1 MPKVFKIPKS
11 NKMKLDRINS
21 KMKPPFNWTANYR
34 QGKTDKYQNL
44 PSHQGSKVVIP
55 DNDAG
60 FMVVDMDVNKSV
72 DCPFYEDI
80 HVRLLGLL
88 KDACNNIVKTPNGYH
103 LYFKANDAFKEKM
116 LSSVN
121 IDIFCDGN
129 GYVMASG
136 TVINDVEY
144 VKEKWERLTKIPD
157 DLICELLEHLSV
169 DKKKPKI
176 KSPKPIIEEE
186 QKTFDNEPE
195 GIAKDLKKMVFGVK
209 NWSCCDNR
217 SDWIKMASCLKKIA
231 HLAGTDACTECFKHI
246 SINADNYKD
255 VGDVLSTYDSIKCST
270 DDIIAKGEYNKLK
283 QKCIQ
288 LDGKWTKM
296 SEFLNGPRGEME
308 MAELI
313 LEEIAKDLIIMSNPE
328 DDKKSLSYMYNSK
341 NALWELVNIQLLHYH
356 IGTVISDIFKQEMPT
371 LKIGIEDENP
381 DKTDEKKFQFKI
393 IKNIHKS
400 YGATN
405 KLTQMITL
413 LRGMLTRYW
422 LDKGIFPSTFDSN
435 GDVAPCTDAINIC
448 LKTGNNIVRVRSDY
462 ITHTFNMTSKER
474 LVENTHKFKEIV
486 EQFCCN
492 DAISVRFF
500 QKILGFFICGDND
513 AQKFTVFQ
521 GGGRN
526 GKGVI
531 IGIIKK
537 LMNAYAMTLQNDAM
551 VARASGNKGG
561 ATTSIM
567 ACRNRRLVFQDEIQS
582 GEELDS
588 QFIKT
593 TTGGGNVSARALYGN
608 NVEFEMRCSACL
620 LTNEDLKIANM
631 DNALKDRFIKVNT
644 NAYFCDNPNPEN
656 PNEFLKDPTV
666 PTMLWNEHKSSIINF
681 IIEGAVMYKK
691 EGLKDTPEKWKEELN
706 DYFQDN
712 NLLSSFLK
720 KCYTV
725 GPTRTDTLLVDM
737 VSAYRV
743 FLTLEGV
750 DKFEIAKECRLN
762 DFTKKLKK
770 IYPHV
775 KSGRLLGDGDIS
787 EKTGKAK
794 KLRSKPYCLNLTLNA
809 DWSSYYDNGDESD
822 ESD

>member
-1 MPKVFKIPKS
+1 MPKEFKIPKS
-11 NKMKLDRINS
+11 NKMKLDRPNS
-21 KMKPPFNWTANYR
+21 KMKPPFNWNANYKE
-34 QGKTDKYQNL
+34 GKTDKYQNL

-103 LYFKANDAFKEKM
+103 LYFKPNDAFKEKM

-129 GYVMASG
+129 GYVMSAG

-144 VKEKWERLTKIPD
+144 IKEKWERLTKIPD
-157 DLICELLEHLSV
+157 ILLPELLEHLSV

-186 QKTFDNEPE
+186 QKTFDNEPD
-195 GIAKDLKKMVFGVK
+195 GIAKDLKKLVFGIK

-217 SDWIKMASCLKKIA
+217 SNWINMATCLKKIA
-231 HLAGTDACTECFKHI
+231 FIVGADCTIECFKHI
-246 SINADNYKD
+246 SLNADNYKD
-255 VGDVLSTYDSIKCST
+255 VADVLCTYDSIKCST

-283 QKCIQ
+283 QKCIN

-296 SEFLNGPRGEME
+296 SEFLNGPRSEKD

-313 LEEIAKDLIIMSNPE
+313 LEDVAENLIVMSNPE
-328 DDKKSLSYMYNSK
+328 DDKKSLSYMYDSK
-341 NALWELVNIQLLHYH
+341 NAIWEVVNLQLLHYH
-356 IGTVISDIFKQEMPT
+356 IGEIISDKFNQKIPM

-381 DKTDEKKFQFKI
+381 DKMDEAKFQFKI

-400 YGATN
+400 YGATT

-422 LDKGIFPSTFDSN
+422 LVKGIFPSTFDSN
-435 GDVAPCTDAINIC
+435 GDIAPCSDAINIC
-448 LKTGNNIVRVRSDY
+448 LKTGNDIVRVRSDY

-513 AQKFTVFQ
+513 AQKFTVLQ

-551 VARASGNKGG
+551 VTRASGNKGG
-561 ATTSIM
+561 ATTSAI
-567 ACRNRRLVFQDEIQS
+567 ACKGRRLVFQDEIQS

-593 TTGGGNVSARALYGN
+593 VTGGGTVSARALYGN
-608 NVEFEMRCSACL
+608 NVEFEMKCSACL

-656 PNEFLKDPTV
+656 PNEFLKDATV
-666 PTMLWNEHKSSIINF
+666 PTILWNEHKSSIINF

-691 EGLKDTPEKWKEELN
+691 EGLKDTPELWKEELSE
-706 DYFQDN
+706 YFEDN

-725 GPTRTDTLLVDM
+725 GPSRIDTLVVDM
-737 VSAYRV
+737 VSAYRE

-750 DKFEIAKECRLN
+750 ERSEIAKECRIK
-762 DFTKKLKK
+762 DFEKKLKK
-770 IYPHV
+770 IHPYV
-775 KSGRLLGDGDIS
+775 KTGRKLGDGDIS

-794 KLRSKPYCLNLTLNA
+794 QLRGKPYVENLMLND
-809 DWSSYYDNGDESD
+809 DWQSYYENGNSSD
-822 ESD
+822 

>member
-1 MPKVFKIPKS
+1 MPYKIPKS
-11 NKMKLDRINS
+11 NRMKLDRPNS
-21 KMKPPFNWTANYR
+21 KMKPPFNWNSNYKD
-34 QGKTDKYQNL
+34 GKTDKYQNL
-44 PSHQGSKVVIP
+44 QTHQGSKVVIP

-60 FMVVDMDVNKSV
+60 FMVIDMDVNKSV

-103 LYFKANDAFKEKM
+103 LYFKPNDAFKEKM

-144 VKEKWERLTKIPD
+144 IKEKWQRLTKIPD
-157 DLICELLEHLSV
+157 ILLPELLEHLS
-169 DKKKPKI
+169 PKI
-176 KSPKPIIEEE
+176 KSPKEKTVQVVAEEVAPS
-186 QKTFDNEPE
+186 FDNEPD
-195 GIAKDLKKMVFGVK
+195 GISKDLKKLVFGIT

-217 SDWIKMASCLKKIA
+217 SDWINMATCLKKIA
-231 HLAGTDACTECFKHI
+231 FITGMDACIECFKHI
-246 SINADNYKD
+246 SLNADNYKD
-255 VGDVLSTYDSIKCST
+255 VADVLCTYDSIKCST
-270 DDIIAKGEYNKLK
+270 DDIIARGEYNKLK
-283 QKCIQ
+283 QKCIN
-288 LDGKWTKM
+288 LDDSLKPMAT
-296 SEFLNGPRGEME
+296 FLNGARSEKD

-313 LEEIAKDLIIMSNPE
+313 LEDVAENLIVMSNPE
-328 DDKKSLSYMYNSK
+328 DDKKSLSYMYDSK
-341 NALWELVNIQLLHYH
+341 NAIWEVVNLQLLHYH
-356 IGTVISDIFKQEMPT
+356 IGDIIKNKFNQKIPI

-381 DKTDEKKFQFKI
+381 DKMDEAKFQFKI

-400 YGATN
+400 YGATT

-422 LDKGIFPSTFDSN
+422 LVKGIFPSTFDSN
-435 GDVAPCTDAINIC
+435 GDIAPCTDAINIC
-448 LKTGNNIVRVRSDY
+448 LKTGNDIVRVRSDY
-462 ITHTFNMTSKER
+462 ITHTFNMTSSER

-513 AQKFTVFQ
+513 AQKFTVLQ

-551 VARASGNKGG
+551 VTRASGNKGG
-561 ATTSIM
+561 ATTSAI
-567 ACRNRRLVFQDEIQS
+567 ACKGRRLVFQDEIQA

-593 TTGGGNVSARALYGN
+593 TTGGGTVSARALYGN
-608 NVEFEMRCSACL
+608 NVEFEMKCSACL

-644 NAYFCDNPNPEN
+644 NAYFCDNPDPEN

-666 PTMLWNEHKSSIINF
+666 PTMLWTKHKSSIINF

-691 EGLKDTPEKWKEELN
+691 EGLKDTPELWKEELTE
-706 DYFQDN
+706 YFEDN
-712 NLLSSFLK
+712 NVLSSFLK

-725 GPTRTDTLLVDM
+725 GPTRIDTLVVDM
-737 VSAYRV
+737 VSAYRE

-750 DKFEIAKECRLN
+750 DRSEIAKECRIK
-762 DFTKKLKK
+762 DFEKKLKK
-770 IYPHV
+770 IHPYV
-775 KSGRLLGDGDIS
+775 KTGRVLGDGDIS

-794 KLRSKPYCLNLTLNA
+794 QLRGKPYVQNLTLID
-809 DWSSYYDNGDESD
+809 DWQSYYENGNSSD
-822 ESD
+822 

>member
-1 MPKVFKIPKS
+1 MPKEFKIPKS
-11 NKMKLDRINS
+11 NKMKLDRPNS

-103 LYFKANDAFKEKM
+103 LYFKANDALTIKM
-116 LSSVN
+116 ISSVN

-157 DLICELLEHLSV
+157 ILLPELLEHLSV

-186 QKTFDNEPE
+186 QKTFDNEPD
-195 GIAKDLKKMVFGVK
+195 GIAKDLKKLVFSVS

-217 SDWIKMASCLKKIA
+217 SDWINMATCLKKIA
-231 HLAGTDACTECFKHI
+231 FIVGADCTIECFKHI
-246 SINADNYKD
+246 SLNADNYKD
-255 VGDVLSTYDSIKCST
+255 VADVLCTYDSIKCST

-283 QKCIQ
+283 QKCIN

-296 SEFLNGPRGEME
+296 SEFLNGPRSEKD

-313 LEEIAKDLIIMSNPE
+313 LEDVAENLIVMSNPE
-328 DDKKSLSYMYNSK
+328 DDKKSLSYMYDSK
-341 NALWELVNIQLLHYH
+341 NAIWEVVNLQLLHYH
-356 IGTVISDIFKQEMPT
+356 IGEIISDKFNQKIPM

-381 DKTDEKKFQFKI
+381 DKMDEAKFQFKI

-400 YGATN
+400 YGATT
-405 KLTQMITL
+405 KLTQMITF

-422 LDKGIFPSTFDSN
+422 LVKGIFPSTFDSN
-435 GDVAPCTDAINIC
+435 GDIAPCTDAINIC
-448 LKTGNNIVRVRSDY
+448 LKTGNDIVRVRSDY
-462 ITHTFNMTSKER
+462 ITHTFNMTSGDR

-513 AQKFTVFQ
+513 AQKFTVLQ

-551 VARASGNKGG
+551 VTRASGNKGG
-561 ATTSIM
+561 ATTSAI
-567 ACRNRRLVFQDEIQS
+567 ACKGRRLVFQDEIQS

-593 TTGGGNVSARALYGN
+593 CTGGGTVSARALYGN
-608 NVEFEMRCSACL
+608 NVEFEMKCSACL

-656 PNEFLKDPTV
+656 PNEFLKDATV
-666 PTMLWNEHKSSIINF
+666 PTMLWNDHKSSIINF

-706 DYFQDN
+706 EYFEDN
-712 NLLSSFLK
+712 NLISSFLN

-725 GPTRTDTLLVDM
+725 GSTRTDTFLVDM
-737 VSAYRV
+737 VSAYRE

-750 DKFEIAKECRLN
+750 DRSEIAKECRLK
-762 DFTKKLKK
+762 DFEKKLKK
-770 IYPHV
+770 IYPYV
-775 KSGRLLGDGDIS
+775 KTGRPLGDGDIS
-787 EKTGKAK
+787 EKTGKPK
-794 KLRSKPYCLNLTLNA
+794 QLRSKPYCLNLTLND
-809 DWSSYYDNGDESD
+809 DWQSYYDNGNESD
-822 ESD
+822 

>member
-1 MPKVFKIPKS
+1 MPKEFKIPKS

-103 LYFKANDAFKEKM
+103 LYFKPNDAFKEKM

-129 GYVMASG
+129 GYVMSAG
-136 TVINDVEY
+136 TVINDIEY

-157 DLICELLEHLSV
+157 ILLPELLEHLSV

-186 QKTFDNEPE
+186 QKTFDNEPD
-195 GIAKDLKKMVFGVK
+195 GIAKDLKKLVFGIK

-217 SDWIKMASCLKKIA
+217 SNWINMATCLKKIA
-231 HLAGTDACTECFKHI
+231 FIVGADCTIECFKHI
-246 SINADNYKD
+246 SLNADNYKD
-255 VGDVLSTYDSIKCST
+255 VADVLCTYDSIKCST

-283 QKCIQ
+283 QKCIN

-296 SEFLNGPRGEME
+296 SEFLNGPRSEKD

-313 LEEIAKDLIIMSNPE
+313 LEDVAENLIVMSNPE
-328 DDKKSLSYMYNSK
+328 DDKKSLSYMYDSK
-341 NALWELVNIQLLHYH
+341 NAIWEVVNLQLLHYH
-356 IGTVISDIFKQEMPT
+356 IGEIISDKFNQKIPM

-381 DKTDEKKFQFKI
+381 DKMDEAKFQFKI

-400 YGATN
+400 YGATT

-422 LDKGIFPSTFDSN
+422 LVKGIFPSTFDSN

-448 LKTGNNIVRVRSDY
+448 LKTGNDIVRVRSDY

-513 AQKFTVFQ
+513 AQKFTVLQ

-551 VARASGNKGG
+551 VTRASGNKGG
-561 ATTSIM
+561 ATTSAI
-567 ACRNRRLVFQDEIQS
+567 ACKGRRLVFQDEIQS

-593 TTGGGNVSARALYGN
+593 VTGGGTVSARALYGN
-608 NVEFEMRCSACL
+608 NVEFEMKCSACL

-656 PNEFLKDPTV
+656 PNEFLKDATV
-666 PTMLWNEHKSSIINF
+666 PTILWNEHKSSIINF

-691 EGLKDTPEKWKEELN
+691 EGLKDTPELWKEELTE
-706 DYFQDN
+706 YFEDN

-725 GPTRTDTLLVDM
+725 GPSRIDTLVVDM
-737 VSAYRV
+737 VSAYRE

-750 DKFEIAKECRLN
+750 ERSEIAKECRIK
-762 DFTKKLKK
+762 DFEKKLKK
-770 IYPHV
+770 IHPYV
-775 KSGRLLGDGDIS
+775 KTGRKLGDGDIS

-794 KLRSKPYCLNLTLNA
+794 QLRGKPYVENLMLND
-809 DWSSYYDNGDESD
+809 DWQSYYENGNSSD
-822 ESD
+822 

>member
-1 MPKVFKIPKS
+1 MPKEFKIPKS
-11 NKMKLDRINS
+11 NKMKLDRPNS

-103 LYFKANDAFKEKM
+103 LYFKANDALTIKM
-116 LSSVN
+116 ISSVN

-129 GYVMASG
+129 GYVMSAG

-157 DLICELLEHLSV
+157 ILLPELLEHLSV

-186 QKTFDNEPE
+186 QKTFDNEPD
-195 GIAKDLKKMVFGVK
+195 GIAKDLKKLVFSVS

-217 SDWIKMASCLKKIA
+217 SDWINMATCLKKIA
-231 HLAGTDACTECFKHI
+231 FIVGADCTIECFKHI
-246 SINADNYKD
+246 SLNADNYKD
-255 VGDVLSTYDSIKCST
+255 VADVLCTYDSIKCST

-283 QKCIQ
+283 QKCIN

-296 SEFLNGPRGEME
+296 SEFLNGPRSEKD

-313 LEEIAKDLIIMSNPE
+313 LEDVAENLIVMSNPE
-328 DDKKSLSYMYNSK
+328 DDKKSLSYMYDSK
-341 NALWELVNIQLLHYH
+341 NAIWEVVNLQLLHYH
-356 IGTVISDIFKQEMPT
+356 IGEIISDKFNQKIPM

-381 DKTDEKKFQFKI
+381 DKMDEAKFQFKI

-400 YGATN
+400 YGATT
-405 KLTQMITL
+405 KLTQMITF

-422 LDKGIFPSTFDSN
+422 LVKGIFPSTFDSN
-435 GDVAPCTDAINIC
+435 GDIAPCTDAINIC
-448 LKTGNNIVRVRSDY
+448 LKTGNDIVRVRSDY
-462 ITHTFNMTSKER
+462 ITHTFNMTSGDR

-513 AQKFTVFQ
+513 AQKFTVLQ

-551 VARASGNKGG
+551 VTRASGNKGG
-561 ATTSIM
+561 ATTSAI
-567 ACRNRRLVFQDEIQS
+567 ACKGRRLVFQDEIQS

-593 TTGGGNVSARALYGN
+593 FTGGGTVSARALYGN
-608 NVEFEMRCSACL
+608 NVEFEMKCSACL

-656 PNEFLKDPTV
+656 PNEFLKDATV
-666 PTMLWNEHKSSIINF
+666 PTMLWNDHKSSIINF

-706 DYFQDN
+706 EYFEDN
-712 NLLSSFLK
+712 NLISSFLN

-725 GPTRTDTLLVDM
+725 GSTRTDTFLVDM
-737 VSAYRV
+737 VSAYRE

-750 DKFEIAKECRLN
+750 DRSEIAKECRLK
-762 DFTKKLKK
+762 DFEKKLKK
-770 IYPHV
+770 IYPYV
-775 KSGRLLGDGDIS
+775 KTGRPLGDGDIS
-787 EKTGKAK
+787 EKTGKPK
-794 KLRSKPYCLNLTLNA
+794 QLRSKPYCLNLTLND
-809 DWSSYYDNGDESD
+809 DWQSYYDNGNESD
-822 ESD
+822 

>member
-1 MPKVFKIPKS
+1 MPKEFKIPKS
-11 NKMKLDRINS
+11 NKMKLDRPNS

-60 FMVVDMDVNKSV
+60 FIVLDFDVNKSI
-72 DCPFYEDI
+72 DCDFYQDI

-103 LYFKANDAFKEKM
+103 LYFKANDALTIKM
-116 LSSVN
+116 ISSVN

-157 DLICELLEHLSV
+157 ILLPELLEHLSV

-186 QKTFDNEPE
+186 QKTFDNEPD
-195 GIAKDLKKMVFGVK
+195 GIAKDLKKLVFGIT

-217 SDWIKMASCLKKIA
+217 SDWINMATCLKKIA
-231 HLAGTDACTECFKHI
+231 FIVGADCTIECFKHI
-246 SINADNYKD
+246 SLNADNYKD
-255 VGDVLSTYDSIKCST
+255 VADVLCTYDSIKCST

-283 QKCIQ
+283 QKCIN

-296 SEFLNGPRGEME
+296 SEFLNGPRSEKD

-313 LEEIAKDLIIMSNPE
+313 LEDVAENLIVMSNPE
-328 DDKKSLSYMYNSK
+328 DDKKSLSYMYDSK
-341 NALWELVNIQLLHYH
+341 NAIWEVVNLQLLHYH
-356 IGTVISDIFKQEMPT
+356 IGEIISDKFNQKIPM

-381 DKTDEKKFQFKI
+381 DKMDEAKFQFKI

-400 YGATN
+400 YGATT
-405 KLTQMITL
+405 KLTQMITF

-422 LDKGIFPSTFDSN
+422 LVKGIFPSTFDSN
-435 GDVAPCTDAINIC
+435 GDIAPCTDAINIC
-448 LKTGNNIVRVRSDY
+448 LKTGNDIVRVRSDY
-462 ITHTFNMTSKER
+462 ITHTFNMTSGDR

-513 AQKFTVFQ
+513 AQKFTVLQ

-551 VARASGNKGG
+551 VTRASGNKGG
-561 ATTSIM
+561 ATTSAI
-567 ACRNRRLVFQDEIQS
+567 ACKGRRLVFQDEIQS

-593 TTGGGNVSARALYGN
+593 CTGGGTVSARALYGN
-608 NVEFEMRCSACL
+608 NVEFEMKCSACL

-656 PNEFLKDPTV
+656 PNEFLKDATV
-666 PTMLWNEHKSSIINF
+666 PTMLWNDHKSSIINF

-706 DYFQDN
+706 EYFEDN
-712 NLLSSFLK
+712 NLISSFLN

-725 GPTRTDTLLVDM
+725 GSTRTDTFLVDM
-737 VSAYRV
+737 VSAYRE

-750 DKFEIAKECRLN
+750 DRSEIAKECRLK
-762 DFTKKLKK
+762 DFEKKLKK
-770 IYPHV
+770 IYPYV
-775 KSGRLLGDGDIS
+775 KTGRPLGDGDIS
-787 EKTGKAK
+787 EKTGKPK
-794 KLRSKPYCLNLTLNA
+794 QLRSKPYCLNLTLND
-809 DWSSYYDNGDESD
+809 DWQSYYDNGNESD
-822 ESD
+822 

>member
-1 MPKVFKIPKS
+1 MPKEFKIPKS
-11 NKMKLDRINS
+11 NKMKLDRPNS

-103 LYFKANDAFKEKM
+103 LYFKPNDAFKEKM

-129 GYVMASG
+129 GYVMSAG
-136 TVINDVEY
+136 TVINDIEY

-157 DLICELLEHLSV
+157 ILLPELLEHLSV

-186 QKTFDNEPE
+186 QKTFDNEPD
-195 GIAKDLKKMVFGVK
+195 GIAKDLKKLVFGIK

-217 SDWIKMASCLKKIA
+217 SNWINMATCLKKIA
-231 HLAGTDACTECFKHI
+231 FIVGADCTIECFKHI
-246 SINADNYKD
+246 SLNADNYKD
-255 VGDVLSTYDSIKCST
+255 VADVLCTYDSIKCST

-283 QKCIQ
+283 QKCIN

-296 SEFLNGPRGEME
+296 SEFLNGPRSEKD

-313 LEEIAKDLIIMSNPE
+313 LEDVAENLIVMSNPE
-328 DDKKSLSYMYNSK
+328 DDKKSLSYMYDSK
-341 NALWELVNIQLLHYH
+341 NAIWEVVNLQLLHYH
-356 IGTVISDIFKQEMPT
+356 IGEIISDKFNQKIPM

-381 DKTDEKKFQFKI
+381 DKMDEAKFQFKI

-422 LDKGIFPSTFDSN
+422 LVKGIFPSTFDSN

-448 LKTGNNIVRVRSDY
+448 LKTGNDIVRVRSDY

-608 NVEFEMRCSACL
+608 NVEFEMKCSACL

-691 EGLKDTPEKWKEELN
+691 EGLKDTPELWKEELTE
-706 DYFQDN
+706 YFEDN

-725 GPTRTDTLLVDM
+725 GPSRIDTLVVDM
-737 VSAYRV
+737 VSAYRE

-750 DKFEIAKECRLN
+750 ERSEIAKECRIK
-762 DFTKKLKK
+762 DFEKKLKK
-770 IYPHV
+770 IHPYV
-775 KSGRLLGDGDIS
+775 KTGRKLGDGDIS

-794 KLRSKPYCLNLTLNA
+794 QLRGKPYVENLMLND
-809 DWSSYYDNGDESD
+809 DWQSYYENGNSSD
-822 ESD
+822 

>member
-1 MPKVFKIPKS
+1 MPKEFKIPKS
-11 NKMKLDRINS
+11 NKMKLDRPNS
-21 KMKPPFNWTANYR
+21 KMKPPFNWTANYKE
-34 QGKTDKYQNL
+34 GKTDKYQNL

-103 LYFKANDAFKEKM
+103 LYFKPNDAFKEKM

-129 GYVMASG
+129 GYVMSAG
-136 TVINDVEY
+136 TVINDIEY

-157 DLICELLEHLSV
+157 ILLPELLEHLSV

-186 QKTFDNEPE
+186 QKTFDNEPD
-195 GIAKDLKKMVFGVK
+195 GIAKDLKKLVFGIK

-217 SDWIKMASCLKKIA
+217 SNWINMATCLKKIA
-231 HLAGTDACTECFKHI
+231 FIVGADCTIECFKHI
-246 SINADNYKD
+246 SLNADNYKD
-255 VGDVLSTYDSIKCST
+255 VADVLCTYDSIKCST

-283 QKCIQ
+283 QKCIN

-296 SEFLNGPRGEME
+296 SEFLNGPRSEKD

-313 LEEIAKDLIIMSNPE
+313 LEDVAENLIVMSNPE
-328 DDKKSLSYMYNSK
+328 DDKKSLSYMYDSK
-341 NALWELVNIQLLHYH
+341 NAIWEVVNLQLLHYH
-356 IGTVISDIFKQEMPT
+356 IGEIISDKFNQKIPM

-381 DKTDEKKFQFKI
+381 DKMDEAKFQFKI

-422 LDKGIFPSTFDSN
+422 LVKGIFPSTFDSN

-448 LKTGNNIVRVRSDY
+448 LKTGNDIVRVRSDY

-513 AQKFTVFQ
+513 AQKFTVLQ

-551 VARASGNKGG
+551 VTRASGNKGG
-561 ATTSIM
+561 ATTSAI
-567 ACRNRRLVFQDEIQS
+567 ACKGRRLVFQDEIQS

-593 TTGGGNVSARALYGN
+593 VTGGGTVSARALYGN
-608 NVEFEMRCSACL
+608 NVEFEMKCSACL

-656 PNEFLKDPTV
+656 PNEFLKDATV
-666 PTMLWNEHKSSIINF
+666 PTILWNEHKSSIINF

-691 EGLKDTPEKWKEELN
+691 EGLKDTPELWKEELSE
-706 DYFQDN
+706 YFEDN

-725 GPTRTDTLLVDM
+725 GPSRIDTLVVDM
-737 VSAYRV
+737 VSAYRE

-750 DKFEIAKECRLN
+750 ERSEIAKECRIK
-762 DFTKKLKK
+762 DFEKKLKK
-770 IYPHV
+770 IHPYV
-775 KSGRLLGDGDIS
+775 KTGRKLGDGDIS

-794 KLRSKPYCLNLTLNA
+794 QLRGKPYVENLMLND
-809 DWSSYYDNGDESD
+809 DWQSYYENGNSSD
-822 ESD
+822 